1 MFDRRTLML
10 GAFFAC
16 GTRALAQSQPFAGLT
31 QQEAALGISEA
42 LSVAATASTDRLG
55 RVNGFFGDLNVRIPL
70 PERFEGWR
78 RAFSAIGLGGPFDE
92 LERGINRAAERTM
105 PEAGR
110 IFLDAIL
117 DLTIRDAIAI
127 LRGGDQAATL
137 YLRERTGS
145 RLTRLITPPM
155 RSALETSGVFRI
167 IDLIA
172 GQVRMRREARALRGD
187 VTVFA
192 VEKALDG
199 VFYYIGREEAAIRR
213 DPLRR
218 TSDILRRV
226 YGA

>member
-10 GAFFAC
+10 GAFFVC
-16 GTRALAQSQPFAGLT
+16 GTRALAQSQPFSGLT

-78 RAFSAIGLGGPFDE
+78 RAFSVIGLGGPFDE

-137 YLRERTGS
+137 YLRDRTGS

-226 YGA
+226 YGG

>member
-1 MFDRRTLML
+1 MLDRRALML
-10 GAFFAC
+10 GAVVAAA
-16 GTRALAQSQPFAGLT
+16 TPALAQGQRFAGLS

-42 LSVAATASTDRLG
+42 LSVAARASTERLG
-55 RVNGFFGDLNVRIPL
+55 RANGFFGDVNVRIPL
-70 PERFEGWR
+70 PEQFVGWR
-78 RAFSAIGLGGPFDE
+78 RALSVIGLGGPFDD

-117 DLTIRDAIAI
+117 DLTIRDAISI
-127 LRGGDQAATL
+127 LRGGDTAATL

-155 RSALETSGVFRI
+155 RSALDTSGVFRI

-187 VTVFA
+187 VTAFA

-199 VFYYIGREEAAIRR
+199 VFYYVGREEAAIRR

-226 YGA
+226 YGS